1 MARRLEATEV
11 DLLDLRGDELR
22 RLDLLEA
29 AREHLGVDAGI
40 ETGGQLWHRQRGEG
54 SVEGERRRA
63 RARRGRRTETE
74 CFLSNDLRGADEE
87 SWLMNRRASE

>member
-40 ETGGQLWHRQRGEG
+40 ETGGQLRHRQRGKG
-54 SVEGERRRA
+54 SVEGEGRRA
-63 RARRGRRTETE
+63 RTRRSDRTR
-74 CFLSNDLRGADEE
+74 SA
-87 SWLMNRRASE
+87 